1 MRTPRR
7 LGVLVMTGVLVGVLA
22 PASASAA
29 PTAAPAQPTTPTL
42 VGIRAAHHPTFDRIV
57 FDFRGGLPTTQ
68 EVTYVPE
75 LIGDGSG
82 LPVPIAGRAI
92 LQVRFEPADAHDD
105 AGTPTAPDRVAFALP
120 NIMTTVRSGDFEA
133 VTTYG
138 IGLARREAF
147 TVSTL
152 TGPDRVVIDVGAAFR
167 TVQRQV
173 FFFDEDRF
181 VANEQP
187 FYVPVSRPV
196 LPQTPATGV
205 MDRLFAGPTAAEQAA
220 GLTLLSSGATGF
232 TGLGIRDQVARV
244 QLTGGCSSGGSTET
258 IAGEIFPTLKQFDSV
273 DVVKILDPEGRTGTP
288 DGPSDSI
295 PECLEP

>member
-1 MRTPRR
+1 MRSPRR
-7 LGVLVMTGVLVGVLA
+7 LCVLLVTGVLVGVLA
-22 PASASAA
+22 PASAAAA

-57 FDFRGGLPTTQ
+57 FDFRGGLPTA
-68 EVTYVPE
+68 EVAYVSE

-92 LQVRFEPADAHDD
+92 LQARFEPADAHDD
-105 AGTPTAPDRVAFALP
+105 SGTPTAPDRVAFALP

-138 IGLARREAF
+138 IGLARREAV

-152 TGPDRVVIDVGAAFR
+152 TDPDRVVIDVGAAFR
-167 TVQRQV
+167 TVQHEV

-181 VANEQP
+181 VANQPP
-187 FYVPVSRPV
+187 FYVAVSRPV

-205 MDRLFAGPTAAEQAA
+205 LDRLFAGPTTAEQAA

-288 DGPSDSI
+288 DGLSDSI